1 VMAAT
6 VALSTRPTIRTRQ
19 SRTDQR
25 PSSAKI
31 FRKLLIVIPG
41 TPPTKTEMRGAALRR
56 TGNRRHSA
64 VLLLLPA
71 T

>member
-1 VMAAT
+1 MMAAT
-6 VALSTRPTIRTRQ
+6 VASSTRPTIRTRQ

-41 TPPTKTEMRGAALRR
+41 TPPTSEDRTSEITSKKLTLIALWF
-56 TGNRRHSA
+56 GCH
-64 VLLLLPA
+64 
-71 T
+71 